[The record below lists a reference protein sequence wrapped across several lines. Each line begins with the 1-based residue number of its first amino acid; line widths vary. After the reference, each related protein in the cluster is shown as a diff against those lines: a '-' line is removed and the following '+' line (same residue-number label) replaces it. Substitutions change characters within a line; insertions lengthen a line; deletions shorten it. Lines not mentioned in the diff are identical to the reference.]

1 MVLAKDLAR
10 SREKEGGGGQGC
22 QNSSLGVSQPE

>member
-22 QNSSLGVSQPE
+22 QNSSLGLSQAE